1 MEAFATWNRPM
12 KVDGHGQAKI
22 LSKDEIEQLFRYGLH
37 SDRDRALFGILLYCG
52 CRVSEALEL
61 TTDDIK
67 GDVLTLRKGTT
78 KGKIATRQI
87 DIHPRL
93 SELLKSYSPAPGYLF
108 PGRHGKGRMTRAA
121 ADLILREA
129 CAVVGLEGVSTHS
142 FRRTALTTM
151 SNAGIPLRVIQ
162 EISGHKSLSE
172 LQKYLEVKPEQKKG
186 AIAAL
191 LF

>member
-1 MEAFATWNRPM
+1 M

-22 LSKDEIEQLFRYGLH
+22 LSKDEIGRLFRYGLQTE
-37 SDRDRALFGILLYCG
+37 RDRALFGILLYCG

-61 TTDDIK
+61 KTDDIK

-93 SELLKSYSPAPGYLF
+93 AELLQAYSPAPGYLF

-121 ADLILREA
+121 ADLILRDA
-129 CAVVGLEGVSTHS
+129 CAVVELEGVSSHS

-151 SNAGIPLRVIQ
+151 SNAGVPLRVIQ
-162 EISGHKSLSE
+162 EISGHQTLSA
-172 LQKYLEVKPEQKKG
+172 LQRYLEVKPEQKKE

-191 LF
+191 NF